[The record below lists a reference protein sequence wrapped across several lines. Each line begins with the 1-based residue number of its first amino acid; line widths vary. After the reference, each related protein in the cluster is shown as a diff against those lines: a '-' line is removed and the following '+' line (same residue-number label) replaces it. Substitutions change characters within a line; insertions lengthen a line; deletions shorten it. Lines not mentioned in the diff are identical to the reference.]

1 MRRKVQEIRRTG
13 IKNLIQGAQ
22 QVLEG
27 VKLALI
33 DFEANSMV
41 MVLKFK
47 ESNEMKVLS
56 STIEY
61 AMDIK

>member
-1 MRRKVQEIRRTG
+1 MRQKVQEIRQTE

-33 DFEANSMV
+33 GFEVNSMV

-56 STIEY
+56 STIEHT
-61 AMDIK
+61 MDIK